1 MATAAR
7 VDISLLS
14 HTNVGKTTLA
24 RTLLRRDIG
33 EVGDRAH
40 VTEIAESN
48 ILIESA
54 AGDSLVL
61 WDTPGFGD
69 SVRLLKRLQQSDR
82 AVGWFLSQIWDRF
95 ADRPFWCGQQA
106 VKIARESSDVIF
118 YVVNASE
125 KPTAAAYVDA
135 EMQILGWM
143 AKPVVLLLN
152 QLGPPRDPPRD
163 PTLAP
168 AAPSTPAAPRVDA
181 DVEAWSSHAA
191 QFPCVRAVLPFDA
204 FARCWVQEGTLLAK
218 VQPLVPPQKAPAF
231 DRLRDAWKQRNL
243 EVFEQSMRV
252 VAQQVALVAADFEP
266 ITALAFHEK
275 ARAWIGTMTS
285 GASRE
290 QAELERAQGALAARL
305 DAQVRTATE
314 KLVQLHG
321 LTGKATEEVLQ
332 RMGQEFA
339 VQRAADADK
348 ASVFG
353 GLVSGAL
360 GGLAADLGAG
370 GLTFGA
376 GAIIGGVLGA
386 FGARGLAR
394 AYNLA
399 RGSDSGNVRW
409 ATDFMASRLAAAL
422 VRYLAVAH
430 FGRGRGNFVAGST
443 PAHWQEVIVQA
454 LEKRR
459 AQIDAAWALASA
471 TAGAA
476 APPAPNVAVAPPA
489 PNVAVA
495 PPGANVSATAA
506 ALLPIATDS
515 AREALIRLYPGSASM
530 VR

>member
-1 MATAAR
+1 
-7 VDISLLS
+7 
-14 HTNVGKTTLA
+14 
-24 RTLLRRDIG
+24 
-33 EVGDRAH
+33 
-40 VTEIAESN
+40 
-48 ILIESA
+48 
-54 AGDSLVL
+54 
-61 WDTPGFGD
+61 
-69 SVRLLKRLQQSDR
+69 
-82 AVGWFLSQIWDRF
+82 
-95 ADRPFWCGQQA
+95 
-106 VKIARESSDVIF
+106 
-118 YVVNASE
+118 
-125 KPTAAAYVDA
+125 
-135 EMQILGWM
+135 
-143 AKPVVLLLN
+143 
-152 QLGPPRDPPRD
+152 
-163 PTLAP
+163 
-168 AAPSTPAAPRVDA
+168 
-181 DVEAWSSHAA
+181 
-191 QFPCVRAVLPFDA
+191 
-204 FARCWVQEGTLLAK
+204 
-218 VQPLVPPQKAPAF
+218 
-231 DRLRDAWKQRNL
+231 
-243 EVFEQSMRV
+243 
-252 VAQQVALVAADFEP
+252 
-266 ITALAFHEK
+266 
-275 ARAWIGTMTS
+275 
-285 GASRE
+285 
-290 QAELERAQGALAARL
+290 
-305 DAQVRTATE
+305 
-314 KLVQLHG
+314 
-321 LTGKATEEVLQ
+321 
-332 RMGQEFA
+332 MGQEFA

-476 APPAPNVAVAPPA
+476 APPAPNVAAAPPAPNVAAAPPA